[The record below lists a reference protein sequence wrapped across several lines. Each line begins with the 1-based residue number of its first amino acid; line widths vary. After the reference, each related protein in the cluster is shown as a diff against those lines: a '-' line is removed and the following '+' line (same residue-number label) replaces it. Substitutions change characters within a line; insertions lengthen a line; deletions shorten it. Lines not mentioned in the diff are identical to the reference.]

1 MESRKHSLQKSWKFV
16 FVNCGANNL
25 NYDGPNEISDEP
37 FCMELSLSER
47 LSYLWIVI
55 SGIIPPEIKEL
66 AKEDRS
72 R

>member
-1 MESRKHSLQKSWKFV
+1 
-16 FVNCGANNL
+16 
-25 NYDGPNEISDEP
+25 
-37 FCMELSLSER
+37 MELSLSER

-55 SGIIPPEIKEL
+55 SGIIPPKIKEL